1 MDDLLTIIFC
11 TTVIL
16 SIIAIVWLEY
26 DYYKVKVSAVSSVPW
41 MRRAVRNVIKK
52 ELIEKGIEPKII
64 YELGSGWGPL
74 VMDAAKL
81 FPKARVIG
89 VEFSFLA
96 AHFSRMRAFLL
107 GRRNVEIRRND
118 FFKEDLGD
126 ADLVIFYML
135 EIILERL
142 SPKMIEELPKGAI
155 IVSNTFTIKGWE
167 PVAVHEVMK
176 KPIPLK
182 VYVYKVPESLPKAA

>member
-11 TTVIL
+11 ITVIL
-16 SIIAIVWLEY
+16 SVIAVIWLEY
-26 DYYKVKVSAVSSVPW
+26 DYHKVKVSAVSSVPW
-41 MRRAVRNVIKK
+41 MRRAVRDVLQK
-52 ELIEKGIEPKII
+52 ELIANGIEPKVI

-96 AHFSRMRAFLL
+96 AHFSRIRAFLF
-107 GRRNVEIRRND
+107 GRKNVEIRRND
-118 FFKEDLGD
+118 FFKEDLSD

-135 EIILERL
+135 EVILERL
-142 SPKMIEELPKGAI
+142 SPKMIAELPKGAL
-155 IVSNTFTIKGWE
+155 IVSNTFTIKGWQ

-182 VYVYKVPESLPKAA
+182 VYVYKVPDSYPQSS

>member
-1 MDDLLTIIFC
+1 MQDLLTIIFC

-16 SIIAIVWLEY
+16 SIIAVIWLEY

-41 MRRAVRNVIKK
+41 MRRAVHDVLQK
-52 ELIEKGIEPKII
+52 ELIANGVKPKVI

-81 FPKARVIG
+81 FPAARVIG

-96 AHFSRMRAFLL
+96 AHFSRFRAFLFD
-107 GRRNVEIRRND
+107 RKNVEIRRND
-118 FFKEDLGD
+118 FFKENLGD
-126 ADLVIFYML
+126 ADLIIFYML
-135 EIILERL
+135 EVILERL
-142 SPKMIEELPKGAI
+142 SPKMIAELPKGAI

-182 VYVYKVPESLPKAA
+182 VYVYKVPDSLPKEA

>member
-52 ELIEKGIEPKII
+52 ELIDKGIEPKMI

>member
-52 ELIEKGIEPKII
+52 ELIDKGIEPKII